1 MPLRAEQ
8 MQLVAPVLG
17 PGAGRFR
24 VGGDRIFTLR
34 ATARLRRPDG
44 TLSDLRRSVA
54 MTVQLNSKTSPE
66 GFRILGWQDQAAG
79 RQLFDVWPN

>member
-1 MPLRAEQ
+1 MPVRPEQMPLVTA
-8 MQLVAPVLG
+8 MLG

-24 VGGDRIFTLR
+24 VGGDRIYTLR

-54 MTVQLNSKTSPE
+54 MTVQLNSKTSQD